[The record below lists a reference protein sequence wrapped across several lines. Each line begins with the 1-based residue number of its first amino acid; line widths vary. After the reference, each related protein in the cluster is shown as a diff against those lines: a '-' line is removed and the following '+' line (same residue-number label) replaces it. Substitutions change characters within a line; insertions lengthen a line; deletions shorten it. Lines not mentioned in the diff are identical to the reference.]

1 MQLMNITNRIK
12 YVIYYIR
19 YLSFMKAKLIDSWF
33 MLNFWKINDFFN
45 SEIRKKNDIIVSFR
59 ISIEE
64 YL

>member
-1 MQLMNITNRIK
+1 MNITRRIK

-19 YLSFMKAKLIDSWF
+19 YLSFMKGKLIDSWF

-45 SEIRKKNDIIVSFR
+45 SEICKKNDIIVSFR